1 MKKKYS
7 GVVVPL
13 LTPVDSEGNIDSHS
27 VEKII
32 KYTVGAGNIPFVLG
46 TTGEIFFNSPQN
58 RLRLVA
64 DAVEYI
70 NNKTILYAGI
80 SDNCIDNSIESAKK
94 YADIGVDVFVA
105 HLPSFLPLT
114 DDLML
119 KYFETLA
126 DKCPAPIMIY
136 NILSITHMTIPIYIL
151 EKLSEHDNIVG
162 LKDSDRDYKRLQKL
176 AELFSERED
185 FSLFI
190 GWTGKSV
197 EALDMGFDG
206 IIPNTANVVP
216 NLFQSLYEAAVN
228 GNIDLANEFQFKAD
242 ELGKLLQANKTMTQT
257 IPELKALMKH
267 LNICQQFVL
276 PPLEAISNKSA
287 ELLIQKFNKLDL
299 LK

>member
-13 LTPVDSEGNIDSHS
+13 LTPVDSEGYIDSHS
-27 VEKII
+27 VEKLIN
-32 KYTVGAGNIPFVLG
+32 YTVGAGNIPFVLG
-46 TTGEIFFNSPQN
+46 TTGEIFFNSQQN
-58 RLRLVA
+58 RLRLVT
-64 DAVEYI
+64 DAVKHI
-70 NNKTILYAGI
+70 NGKTILYAGI
-80 SDNCIDNSIESAKK
+80 SDNCIENTIETAKQ
-94 YADIGVDVFVA
+94 YADLGVSAFVA
-105 HLPSFLPLT
+105 HLPTFLPLT

-126 DKCPAPIMIY
+126 DKCPAPVMIY
-136 NILSITHMTIPIYIL
+136 NILSISHMTIPINVL
-151 EKLSEHDNIVG
+151 EKLSMHENIVG

-197 EALDMGFDG
+197 EALRMGFDG

-216 NLFQSLYEAAVN
+216 KLFQSLYETAVD
-228 GNIDLANEFQFKAD
+228 GKSELANKFQFKAD
-242 ELGKLLQANKTMTQT
+242 ELGKLVQANKSMTQT

-276 PPLEAISNKSA
+276 PPLEAISHKSA
-287 ELLIQKFNKLDL
+287 ELLIQKFNNLDL

>member
-1 MKKKYS
+1 
-7 GVVVPL
+7 
-13 LTPVDSEGNIDSHS
+13 
-27 VEKII
+27 
-32 KYTVGAGNIPFVLG
+32 
-46 TTGEIFFNSPQN
+46 
-58 RLRLVA
+58 
-64 DAVEYI
+64 
-70 NNKTILYAGI
+70 
-80 SDNCIDNSIESAKK
+80 
-94 YADIGVDVFVA
+94 
-105 HLPSFLPLT
+105 
-114 DDLML
+114 ML

-136 NILSITHMTIPIYIL
+136 NILSITHMTIPIYII
-151 EKLSEHDNIVG
+151 EKLSKHNNIVG

-216 NLFQSLYEAAVN
+216 NLFKSLYEATVN

-299 LK
+299 

>member
-13 LTPVDSEGNIDSHS
+13 LTPVDSKGYIDSHS
-27 VEKII
+27 VEKLII
-32 KYTVGAGNIPFVLG
+32 HTVGAGNIPFVLG

-151 EKLSEHDNIVG
+151 EKLCKHDNIVG

-228 GNIDLANEFQFKAD
+228 GNIELANEFQFKAD
-242 ELGKLLQANKTMTQT
+242 ELGKLVQANKTMTQT

-276 PPLEAISNKSA
+276 PPLEAISHKSA